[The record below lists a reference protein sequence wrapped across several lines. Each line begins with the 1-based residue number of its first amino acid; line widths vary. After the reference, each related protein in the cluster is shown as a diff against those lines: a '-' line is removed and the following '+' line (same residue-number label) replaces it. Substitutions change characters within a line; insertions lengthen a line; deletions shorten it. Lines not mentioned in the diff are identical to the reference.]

1 MTSSKFTV
9 TIESIGN
16 QCNTPI
22 IFNQPRRMAQNLK
35 VNIMAK
41 TTQSNAQS
49 NAQSARA
56 KTAPNAPKISALV
69 HAVQPSAPVGES
81 VSAAQTAAMEAVKL
95 YVTAG
100 KREASVRE
108 SATESMATFIRTL
121 HGDIAPKDIAQML
134 YGHGTTK
141 SKKADEVVYLRSV
154 IIYNAYNKVF
164 ERGVYEP
171 ADKKA
176 ARLAEAQAKKADE
189 KADES
194 TAENAP
200 PHEYSDAEK
209 LSKVDDLRLEYML
222 TLVARELA
230 ARGYDV
236 QKMARAAV
244 R

>member
-1 MTSSKFTV
+1 
-9 TIESIGN
+9 
-16 QCNTPI
+16 
-22 IFNQPRRMAQNLK
+22 
-35 VNIMAK
+35 MAK
-41 TTQSNAQS
+41 ATQSNAQS

-69 HAVQPSAPVGES
+69 QAVKPSAPIGES
-81 VSAAQTAAMEAVKL
+81 VSSAQAAALEAVKL

-108 SATESMATFIRTL
+108 SATEAMAAFIRTL
-121 HGDIAPKDIAQML
+121 HGDIAPKDIGQML

-164 ERGVYEP
+164 EKGAYEP

-176 ARLAEAQAKKADE
+176 ARLAEAQAAKAAE
-189 KADES
+189 KAD
-194 TAENAP
+194 ENAP

-209 LSKVDDLRLEYML
+209 LSKVDNLRLEYML
-222 TLVARELA
+222 TLVARELTS
-230 ARGYDV
+230 RGYDV
-236 QKMARAAV
+236 QKMIRAAIK
-244 R
+244 

>member
-1 MTSSKFTV
+1 
-9 TIESIGN
+9 
-16 QCNTPI
+16 
-22 IFNQPRRMAQNLK
+22 
-35 VNIMAK
+35 MAK

-49 NAQSARA
+49 NAQSTRA
-56 KTAPNAPKISALV
+56 KTTPNTPKYSALV
-69 HAVQPSAPVGES
+69 QAVQPVQPVGET
-81 VSAAQTAAMEAVKL
+81 VSDAQSEAIKAVAS

-100 KREASVRE
+100 KREASARA
-108 SATESMATFIRTL
+108 SATEAMATFIRTL
-121 HGDIAPKDIAQML
+121 HGEFAPKDISQML

-176 ARLAEAQAKKADE
+176 ARLAEVQAAKADD
-189 KADES
+189 KAAES
-194 TAENAP
+194 TEENAP
-200 PHEYSDAEK
+200 PHEYSDVEK
-209 LSKVDDLRLEYML
+209 LTKMDDLQLEYML

-244 R
+244 K